1 MSDAPS
7 EDLLDDLVEWLRI
20 PSISTEEVDP
30 EAMRAAAKWVCERV
44 RTAGGTAELD
54 TSHGG
59 NPLAVGEL
67 RAGRADAP
75 TVLIYGHYDVQ
86 SPGDLEAWDSPPF
99 EPEVRDGRL
108 YARGAADDKG
118 NFLPLLKVACD
129 LAAAGE
135 LPVNLRV
142 LVEGEEE
149 AGGDAVSR
157 WIAAD
162 ERGADCAIVFDAGPA
177 DANTPAITVGLRGIV
192 MLEVEVRTA
201 DRHLHSGS
209 YGGSVLNSLHVLH
222 AMLSEVLPGPDGL
235 LSEEL
240 RAGIESPT
248 EAEVRSWERLKPGDE
263 VLAEAGGRP
272 VSPDAGDLYY
282 RRNWAD
288 ASLDVNEIVGGEPR
302 TVVPASARA
311 TLSMRLAAGQDA
323 DAMAATLE
331 RLLRDAVPAGAEV
344 AIAIDANAPALCDPG
359 SEAVGLAARALSR
372 ASGGAETALL
382 REGGSI
388 PVVAD
393 MLAAGMPTI
402 VTGFSLPED
411 AFHAPNESF
420 ALSSLAWGERAACEL
435 YAALAELSGDGGKD
449 PQARRIG

>member
-1 MSDAPS
+1 MSDRPS
-7 EDLLDDLVEWLRI
+7 QELLDDLVEWLRI
-20 PSISTEEVDP
+20 PSVSTGEVDP
-30 EAMRAAAKWVCERV
+30 EAMSAAAEWVCERV
-44 RTAGGTAELD
+44 RAAGGTAELD
-54 TSHGG
+54 ATHGG
-59 NPLAVGEL
+59 NPLAIGEL
-67 RAGRADAP
+67 RAADPDAS

-86 SPGDLEAWDSPPF
+86 SPGELGAWDSPPF

-118 NFLPLLKVACD
+118 NFLPLLWAACG

-135 LPVNLRV
+135 LPVNVRV

-149 AGGDAVSR
+149 AGGEAVSS

-177 DANTPAITVGLRGIV
+177 DATTPAITVGLRGIV
-192 MLEVEVRTA
+192 MVEIGIRTA

-240 RAGIESPT
+240 RAGIEPPT
-248 EAEVRSWERLKPGDE
+248 EAEVRSWEGLKPGDE

-272 VSPDAGDLYY
+272 VSADAGDLYY

-288 ASLDVNEIVGGEPR
+288 ASLDVNEISGGEPR
-302 TVVPASARA
+302 TVVPASATA
-311 TLSMRLAAGQDA
+311 TLSMRLAAGQDP
-323 DAMAATLE
+323 DAIAATLE
-331 RLLRDAVPAGAEV
+331 RLLRDAVPLGADV
-344 AIAIDANAPALCDPG
+344 TIATEPHAPALCDPE
-359 SEAVGLAARALSR
+359 SEPVRLAAAALSR
-372 ASGGAETALL
+372 ASGGAETALT

-411 AFHAPNESF
+411 AYHAPNESY
-420 ALSSLAWGERAACEL
+420 ALSSLAWGERAAREL
-435 YAALAELSGDGGKD
+435 LVAMAGL
-449 PQARRIG
+449 R